1 MEKSITKLDVK
12 QKLEYYY
19 ELDLYNCI
27 MTHKEWI
34 VGLTEDLTNKN
45 CFKNFFNEN
54 EKLLSRKEASQ
65 FLISSLLTLWRC
77 TESGDLKNLKIGNR
91 VYFIY
96 SDIIKSLNKKG
107 GSDEHPRK

>member
-19 ELDLYNCI
+19 ELDLYNRI
-27 MTHKEWI
+27 MTYKEWI
-34 VGLTEDLTNKN
+34 VGLTEALTNRN
-45 CFKNFFNEN
+45 CFKKFFNEN

-65 FLISSLLTLWRC
+65 FLISSLPTLWRW
-77 TESGDLKNLKIGNR
+77 TESGNLKNLKIGNR

-96 SDIIKSLNKKG
+96 SDVINALNKEG
-107 GSDEHPRK
+107 GNDV